1 MSQFLSPAV
10 VALALVSLNGAT
22 LALFGLDKM
31 KAQAGAR
38 RIAESTLLGLA
49 LLGGTPGAYAGR
61 AVFRHKTRKQ
71 PFSRELHMIAGL
83 QVAAL
88 AGGIGWWSVGG
99 FAG

>member
-10 VALALVSLNGAT
+10 VAFALVSLNSAT

-31 KAQAGAR
+31 KAQAGTR

-71 PFSRELHMIAGL
+71 PFSLRLHAIAGL
-83 QVAAL
+83 QAGVL

>member
-49 LLGGTPGAYAGR
+49 LLVVSFLYNR
-61 AVFRHKTRKQ
+61 FRDTIRQ
-71 PFSRELHMIAGL
+71 YI
-83 QVAAL
+83 
-88 AGGIGWWSVGG
+88 
-99 FAG
+99 